1 MDIDEQQPTGSVLQS
16 METKLRSSLKIDF
29 LEFIDTSGNCG
40 SSYSVTIVSQDFK
53 GKMTL
58 GRHKL
63 VNQILSDEISQLH
76 AFSQKTYT
84 PEQWEK
90 EKSK

>member
-1 MDIDEQQPTGSVLQS
+1 MDIDEQPQPTVLKS
-16 METKLRSSLKIDF
+16 MEDKLRSNLKIEF

-40 SSYSVTIVSQDFK
+40 SSYSVTIVSGDFK

-63 VNQILSDEISQLH
+63 VNQILSDEIAQLH
-76 AFSQKTYT
+76 AFSQKTLT

-90 EKSK
+90 EKKN